1 MEWWSGG
8 VVAGDSA
15 EKGWRVRRGWI
26 YHRDTEGTELELNRE
41 HRHYEVN
48 REQNLA
54 FGTR

>member
-1 MEWWSGG
+1 
-8 VVAGDSA
+8 VA
-15 EKGWRVRRGWI
+15 EGWRVRRGWI